1 MRFQPTIRL
10 RLTLL
15 YGALFLA
22 AGAVLLTLNYALV
35 RRGLERQ
42 SAPIGMTVDAPFSGT
57 ATFSPDAN
65 VRFVRPAPR
74 LVTADGRPIEDV
86 LLAYQDRVSDTALHE
101 LVVQSIVALGLMA
114 LASVG
119 LGWAVAGRAL
129 APLTRVT
136 ATARKLSQ
144 DNLHERLA
152 LRGPNDELKELAD
165 TFDAMLARLES
176 AFDSQRRF
184 VANASHE
191 LRTPL
196 AIQRTLVDVA
206 LADPDTS
213 PDDLRVMAAA
223 LRDAVDRSERLI
235 DGLLVLARS
244 EQGATASEEVDLA
257 GTAAVALDQSAADA
271 AAADLRVERALAPAM
286 VTGSRVLVER
296 LVGNLVQNAVR
307 HNVAGGWVKVET
319 GPGGR
324 LRVTN
329 SGPVIAADQVENLF
343 EPFRRLAPDRLAPD
357 RVDSVRGVGL
367 GLSIVRS
374 VATAHG
380 GEVRALAR
388 PQGGLDVTVS
398 LPAVPPRPPPR
409 QLPSP
414 SPARRRRRTERRR
427 KSVRPPGG
435 GRRAPAR
442 RARRCGRRCWAS

>member
-1 MRFQPTIRL
+1 MKFQPTIRL
-10 RLTLL
+10 RLTLI
-15 YGALFLA
+15 YGGLFLA

-42 SAPIGMTVDAPFSGT
+42 SGPIGVTVDGPMSGT
-57 ATFSPDAN
+57 ATFLPEIPGTAGTAQ
-65 VRFVRPAPR
+65 FVRPAPR
-74 LVTADGRPIEDV
+74 LVTTDGRPIEDV
-86 LLAYQDRVSDTALHE
+86 LLAYQATISDTALHE

-152 LRGPNDELKELAD
+152 LGGPNDELKELAD

-176 AFDSQRRF
+176 AFESQRRF

-213 PDDLRVMAAA
+213 PADLRVMAAA

-235 DGLLVLARS
+235 DGLLILARS
-244 EQGATASEEVDLA
+244 EQGNVPRDAVDLM
-257 GTAAVALDQSAADA
+257 AAAALALDQSAAEIA
-271 AAADLRVERALAPAM
+271 AGGLRVERALGPAT
-286 VTGSRVLVER
+286 VVGSRVLVER

-319 GPGGR
+319 GAHGR
-324 LRVTN
+324 LRVVN
-329 SGPVIAADQVENLF
+329 SGPVVPADQVDDLF
-343 EPFRRLAPDRLAPD
+343 EPFRRLAPDR
-357 RVDSVRGVGL
+357 VDSARGVGL

-374 VATAHG
+374 VAGAHG
-380 GEVRALAR
+380 GDLRARAR
-388 PQGGLDVTVS
+388 PEGGLDVTVS
-398 LPAVPPRPPPR
+398 PPAATPPAAIPAP
-409 QLPSP
+409 L
-414 SPARRRRRTERRR
+414 SPALALEP
-427 KSVRPPGG
+427 VPG
-435 GRRAPAR
+435 P
-442 RARRCGRRCWAS
+442 